1 MKNFLLVIGLILGF
15 LFVSCG
21 SDCEFIGIA
30 TDDLPD
36 AVVGK
41 EYHVVIEHNSTC
53 SPASKLV
60 QITEGSLPAGLDF
73 NGNGTISGIPTE
85 VIEAE
90 FEIMYRV
97 CFGTG
102 SFGPTGCTDKY
113 KTFTITVKPE

>member
-1 MKNFLLVIGLILGF
+1 MKSIIIVISLIIGGLL
-15 LFVSCG
+15 VSCG
-21 SDCEFIGIA
+21 NDCEFIGIA

-36 AVVGK
+36 AVLGQ
-41 EYHVVIEHNSTC
+41 EYSAVIEHNSTC

-60 QITEGSLPAGLDF
+60 QITEGQLPAGLDF

-85 VIEAE
+85 VIESE

-113 KTFTITVKPE
+113 KTFTINVKPE

>member
-1 MKNFLLVIGLILGF
+1 MKNFLLVISLMLGV
-15 LFVSCG
+15 LLVSCG
-21 SDCEFIGIA
+21 SDCEFISID

-36 AVVGK
+36 AVLGQ

-60 QITEGSLPAGLDF
+60 EITEGQLPAGLEF

-85 VIEAE
+85 VIETE

-97 CFGTG
+97 CFGVG

-113 KTFTITVKPE
+113 KTFVIKVKPE